1 MKRLAFVVAA
11 VAFIAY
17 CVHDA
22 YHFFDIED
30 EPDAAKVIAGIRQTA
45 PGWQR

>member
-1 MKRLAFVVAA
+1 MKRLAIAA
-11 VAFIAY
+11 VAVAVIAY
-17 CVHDA
+17 CVLGA

-30 EPDAAKVIAGIRQTA
+30 DDDAAKVIAGIRQTG